1 MTVVSAKPFF
11 HKNKANT
18 YLMPHCNLLDMQ
30 FFYHSFAR
38 WMAWKCLLWNKST
51 ICSFLTQKCADVV
64 KIHVFFFTFKQ
75 LKIRKLNF
83 RAISGEKLGLKHCE
97 IANGCLKYISSVV
110 DMSSCSLKRLLS
122 EIVFDQN
129 LSFWVLSQFE
139 LLSFVTFWI
148 VEFCHGLCFWN
159 FSNFELSFVPSKVT
173 ILVFEVFNNLSFWV
187 WVFVMNWV
195 IEFFTILVNEFFF
208 STI

>member
-30 FFYHSFAR
+30 FFFTIVLPDGWLENASFGTSLPFAVFSHKNVL
-38 WMAWKCLLWNKST
+38 MLSKYM
-51 ICSFLTQKCADVV
+51 
-64 KIHVFFFTFKQ
+64 FFFTFKQ

-83 RAISGEKLGLKHCE
+83 QAIGGEKLGLKHRK

-122 EIVFDQN
+122 EIVFDQH
-129 LSFWVLSQFE
+129 LSF
-139 LLSFVTFWI
+139 
-148 VEFCHGLCFWN
+148 
-159 FSNFELSFVPSKVT
+159 
-173 ILVFEVFNNLSFWV
+173 
-187 WVFVMNWV
+187 
-195 IEFFTILVNEFFF
+195 
-208 STI
+208 